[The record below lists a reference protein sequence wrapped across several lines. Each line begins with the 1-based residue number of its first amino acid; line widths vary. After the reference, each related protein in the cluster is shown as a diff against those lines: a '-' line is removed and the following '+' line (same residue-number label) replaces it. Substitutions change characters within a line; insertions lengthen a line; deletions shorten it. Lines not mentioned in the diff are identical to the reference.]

1 MQNRSIVRSLWVT
14 GLVATLAGAAHAQT
28 LTALEL
34 KCQLKSATAEA
45 KFVQGKFKC
54 VSHCWYDYWHSG
66 SMSSFA
72 DCLPPYGGETA
83 LCINDTLL
91 GLKGVENKFS
101 AAIVKACTP
110 PPTRDCP
117 ECYSGGDCT
126 AEAGN
131 RVGSVEGTVDSFV
144 PGIFCERATAMPQTQ
159 WCERGVAKVL
169 SKLVGA
175 EHKCFAKCQSNAF
188 KGLVSVNACQPPP
201 SDPTTATCMNAA
213 GAKATAAI
221 DKICN
226 DAEVPHSEPECPDPG
241 TYPDGATWANLAT
254 IWTFGDIVQNYCGSP
269 SGAFVE

>member
-110 PPTRDCP
+110 APTRDCP

-226 DAEVPHSEPECPDPG
+226 DAEVPHSEPACPNVGD
-241 TYPDGATWANLAT
+241 YPDGATWTNLAT
-254 IWTFGDIVQNYCGSP
+254 TWTFGEVAANYCGSP